1 MFGLKSRG
9 EDSSSSP
16 VLSTT
21 NVRLNLIEKARF
33 RSPHLTSP
41 LSFSL
46 SFSLPCLS
54 LVSPLSLLS
63 LSPLS
68 LLSLSL
74 SLLILSCFLFFVLLL
89 SMKLSLFYCFSLT
102 LALTISSNHPNSL
115 TISFF
120 LSFPSFSLICRRY
133 SFCTYTFSLT
143 CSYFV
148 SIFTSPPLSLTF
160 T

>member
-54 LVSPLSLLS
+54 LVSLLSLLS
-63 LSPLS
+63 LSPLP
-68 LLSLSL
+68 LLSL
-74 SLLILSCFLFFVLLL
+74 SLLILSFFLFVGLLL

>member
-54 LVSPLSLLS
+54 LVSLLSLLS
-63 LSPLS
+63 LSPLP
-68 LLSLSL
+68 LLSL
-74 SLLILSCFLFFVLLL
+74 SLLILSFFLFVGLLL
-89 SMKLSLFYCFSLT
+89 SMKLSLFYCFPLT

-133 SFCTYTFSLT
+133 SFCTYTFCLT
-143 CSYFV
+143 CPYFV